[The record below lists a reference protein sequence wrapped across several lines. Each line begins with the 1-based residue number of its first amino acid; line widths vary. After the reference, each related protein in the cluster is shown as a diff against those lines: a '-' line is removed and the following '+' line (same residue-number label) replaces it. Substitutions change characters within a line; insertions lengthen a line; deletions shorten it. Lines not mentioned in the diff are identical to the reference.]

1 MTGGNGMKRIGVIL
15 SGCGVYDG
23 SEIHE
28 AVLALLAIERAGA
41 EAICMAP
48 DIQQMHVI
56 NHFTGQAESGQQRG
70 VLAESARIAR
80 GKVVDVVT
88 VSIQDIDGLVIPGGY
103 GAAKN
108 LCDFA
113 VKGAEC
119 SVQPDVEQLVREMVD
134 KGKPVAA
141 ICIAPALLAK
151 ILQGYSP
158 RLTIGND
165 PDTAAALTAM
175 GAQHVDCPAN
185 EIVVDEKNRLVS
197 TPAYMLAGDIA
208 EAATGIEKAVQQLLA
223 MI

>member
-1 MTGGNGMKRIGVIL
+1 MKRIGVIL

-56 NHFTGQAESGQQRG
+56 NHFNGQTESGQQRS
-70 VLAESARIAR
+70 VLSESARIAR
-80 GKVVDVVT
+80 GKVVDVAT
-88 VSIQDIDGLVIPGGY
+88 VSVQDIDGLVIPGGY

-113 VKGAEC
+113 VKGAAC
-119 SVQPDVEQLVREMVD
+119 TVQPDVEQLIRDMVD

-141 ICIAPALLAK
+141 ICIAPAVLAK
-151 ILQGYSP
+151 ALQGYAP

-165 PDTAAALTAM
+165 PDTVAALTAM
-175 GAQHVDCPAN
+175 GAQHVDCPVDG
-185 EIVVDEKNRLVS
+185 IVVDEKNRLIS
-197 TPAYMLAGDIA
+197 TPAYMLARDIA

>member
-1 MTGGNGMKRIGVIL
+1 MKRIGVIL

-56 NHFTGQAESGQQRG
+56 NHFNGQTESGQQRS
-70 VLAESARIAR
+70 VLSESARIAR
-80 GKVVDVVT
+80 GKVVDVAT
-88 VSIQDIDGLVIPGGY
+88 VSVQDIDGLVIPGGY

-113 VKGAEC
+113 VKGAAC
-119 SVQPDVEQLVREMVD
+119 TVQPDVEQLIRDMVD

-141 ICIAPALLAK
+141 ICIAPAVLAK
-151 ILQGYSP
+151 ALQGYAP

-165 PDTAAALTAM
+165 PDTVAALTAM
-175 GAQHVDCPAN
+175 GAQHVDCPVDD
-185 EIVVDEKNRLVS
+185 IVVDEKNRLVS
-197 TPAYMLAGDIA
+197 TPAYMLAQDIA
-208 EAATGIEKAVQQLLA
+208 EAATGIEKAVKQLLA

>member
-1 MTGGNGMKRIGVIL
+1 MKRIGVML

-28 AVLALLAIERAGA
+28 AVLAMLAIQRAGA
-41 EAICMAP
+41 EAVCMAP
-48 DIQQMHVI
+48 DIKQMHVI
-56 NHFTGQAESGQQRG
+56 NHFTGQTESDRQRD

-80 GKVVDVVT
+80 GKVVDVAT
-88 VSIQDIDGLVIPGGY
+88 IDAQDIDGLVIPGGY

-113 VKGAEC
+113 VKGADC
-119 SVQPDVEQLVREMVD
+119 TVNPDVEELIREMVD

-141 ICIAPALLAK
+141 ICIAPALLARV
-151 ILQGYSP
+151 LGGLSP

-175 GAQHVDCPAN
+175 GAQHVECAVDGV
-185 EIVVDEKNRLVS
+185 VVDEKNRLVS
-197 TPAYMLAGDIA
+197 TPAYMLAEHID
-208 EAATGIEKAVQQLLA
+208 EAATGIEKTVRQLLA

>member
-1 MTGGNGMKRIGVIL
+1 MKRLGVIL

-56 NHFTGQAESGQQRG
+56 NHFNGQTESGQQRS
-70 VLAESARIAR
+70 VLSESARIAR
-80 GKVVDVVT
+80 GKVVDVAT
-88 VSIQDIDGLVIPGGY
+88 VSVQDIDGLVIPGGY

-113 VKGAEC
+113 VKGAAC
-119 SVQPDVEQLVREMVD
+119 TVQPDVEQLIRDMVD

-141 ICIAPALLAK
+141 ICIAPAVLAK
-151 ILQGYSP
+151 ALQGYAP

-165 PDTAAALTAM
+165 PDTVAALTAM
-175 GAQHVDCPAN
+175 GAQHVDCPVDG
-185 EIVVDEKNRLVS
+185 IVVDEKNRLIS
-197 TPAYMLAGDIA
+197 TPAYMLARDIA

>member
-1 MTGGNGMKRIGVIL
+1 MKRIGVIL

-56 NHFTGQAESGQQRG
+56 NHFNGQTESGQQRS
-70 VLAESARIAR
+70 VLSESARIAR
-80 GKVVDVVT
+80 GKVVDVAT
-88 VSIQDIDGLVIPGGY
+88 VSVQDIDGLVIPGGY

-113 VKGAEC
+113 VKGAAC
-119 SVQPDVEQLVREMVD
+119 TVQPDVEQLIRDMVD

-141 ICIAPALLAK
+141 ICIAPAVLAK
-151 ILQGYSP
+151 ALQGYAP

-165 PDTAAALTAM
+165 PDTVAALTAM
-175 GAQHVDCPAN
+175 GAQHVDCPVDD
-185 EIVVDEKNRLVS
+185 IVVDQKNRLVS
-197 TPAYMLAGDIA
+197 TPAYMLAEDIT

>member
-1 MTGGNGMKRIGVIL
+1 MKRIGVLL

-41 EAICMAP
+41 ESVCMAP
-48 DIQQMHVI
+48 DMQQMHVI
-56 NHFTGQAESGQQRG
+56 NHFTGQTESGQERS

-80 GKVVDVVT
+80 GKVVDVAT
-88 VSIQDIDGLVIPGGY
+88 VSVQDIDGLVIPGGY

-119 SVQPDVEQLVREMVD
+119 TVQPDVEQLVRQMVD
-134 KGKPVAA
+134 QGKPVAA

-151 ILQGYSP
+151 ALQGYSP

-165 PDTAAALTAM
+165 PETAAALTAM
-175 GAQHVDCPAN
+175 GAQHVACPAN
-185 EIVVDEKNRLVS
+185 DIVVDEKNRLVS
-197 TPAYMLAGDIA
+197 TPAYMLAEDIA

>member
-1 MTGGNGMKRIGVIL
+1 MKRIGVVL

-28 AVLALLAIERAGA
+28 AVVTLLAIERAGA

-48 DIQQMHVI
+48 DMQQMHVI
-56 NHFTGQAESGQQRG
+56 NHFTGKTESGQQRG

-80 GKVVDVVT
+80 GKVVDVAT
-88 VSIQDIDGLVIPGGY
+88 VSTEDIDGLVIPGGY

-113 VKGAEC
+113 VKGADC
-119 SVQPDVEQLVREMVD
+119 TVQSDVERLVREMVD
-134 KGKPVAA
+134 KGKPVAG
-141 ICIAPALLAK
+141 ICIAPAMLAK
-151 ILQGYSP
+151 ALQGYAP

-165 PDTAAALTAM
+165 PETVAALKAM
-175 GAQHVDCPAN
+175 GAEHVACPA
-185 EIVVDEKNRLVS
+185 EDIVVDEKNRLVS
-197 TPAYMLAGDIA
+197 TPAYMLAGGIA
-208 EAATGIEKAVQQLLA
+208 EAATGIEKAVSQLLA

>member
-1 MTGGNGMKRIGVIL
+1 MKRIGVIL

-28 AVLALLAIERAGA
+28 AVVALLAIERAGA

-48 DIQQMHVI
+48 DIPQMHVI
-56 NHFTGQAESGQQRG
+56 NHFTGQIESGQDRN

-80 GKVVDVVT
+80 GKVVDVATITSEDV
-88 VSIQDIDGLVIPGGY
+88 DGLVIPGGY

-119 SVQPDVEQLVREMVD
+119 TVQPDVQRLVREMVEAD
-134 KGKPVAA
+134 KPVAA
-141 ICIAPALLAK
+141 ICIAPAMLAK
-151 ILQGYSP
+151 ALQGRAP

-165 PDTAAALTAM
+165 PDTATALKAM
-175 GAQHVDCPAN
+175 GAEHVDCAVDG
-185 EIVVDEKNRLVS
+185 IVVDEKNRLVS

-208 EAATGIEKAVQQLLA
+208 EAATGIEKAVKQLLA

>member
-1 MTGGNGMKRIGVIL
+1 MKRIGVIL

-23 SEIHE
+23 SEVHE
-28 AVLALLAIERAGA
+28 AVLALLAIQRAGA
-41 EAICMAP
+41 EPVCMAP
-48 DIQQMHVI
+48 DIRQMHVI
-56 NHFTGQAESGQQRG
+56 NHFTGQTESDQERN

-80 GKVVDVVT
+80 GKVVDVASVE
-88 VSIQDIDGLVIPGGY
+88 VQDIDGLVIPGGY

-113 VKGAEC
+113 VKGADC
-119 SVQPDVEQLVREMVD
+119 TVNPDVEALVREMVD

-151 ILQGYSP
+151 VLQGRAP

-165 PDTAAALTAM
+165 PDTAAALSAM
-175 GAQHVDCPAN
+175 GAQHVECAVDD
-185 EIVVDEKNRLVS
+185 IVVDEKNRLVT
-197 TPAYMLAGDIA
+197 TPAYMLAEDIA
-208 EAATGIEKAVQQLLA
+208 EAATGIEKAVRQMLT

>member
-1 MTGGNGMKRIGVIL
+1 MKRIGVIL

-56 NHFTGQAESGQQRG
+56 NHFNGQTESGQQRS
-70 VLAESARIAR
+70 VLSESARIAR
-80 GKVVDVVT
+80 GKVVDVAT
-88 VSIQDIDGLVIPGGY
+88 VSVQDIDGLVIPGGY

-113 VKGAEC
+113 VKGAAC
-119 SVQPDVEQLVREMVD
+119 TVQPDVEQLIRDMVD

-141 ICIAPALLAK
+141 ICIAPAVLAK
-151 ILQGYSP
+151 ALQGYAP

-165 PDTAAALTAM
+165 PDTVAALTAM
-175 GAQHVDCPAN
+175 GAQHVDCPVDD
-185 EIVVDEKNRLVS
+185 IVVDEKNRLVS
-197 TPAYMLAGDIA
+197 TPAYMLAQDIA
-208 EAATGIEKAVQQLLA
+208 EAATGIEKAVQRLLA

>member
-1 MTGGNGMKRIGVIL
+1 MKRIGVIL

-48 DIQQMHVI
+48 DIQQLHVI
-56 NHFTGQAESGQQRG
+56 NHFNGQTENGQQRS
-70 VLAESARIAR
+70 VLSESARIAR
-80 GKVVDVVT
+80 GNVVDVAT
-88 VSIQDIDGLVIPGGY
+88 VSAQDIDGLVIPGGY

-119 SVQPDVEQLVREMVD
+119 TVQHDVEQLVRDMVD

-141 ICIAPALLAK
+141 ICIAPAVLAK
-151 ILQGYSP
+151 ALQGYSP

-175 GAQHVDCPAN
+175 GSQHVDCPVSD
-185 EIVVDEKNRLVS
+185 IVVDEKNRLVS
-197 TPAYMLAGDIA
+197 TPAYMLADDIA
-208 EAATGIEKAVQQLLA
+208 EAATGIEKAVQQLLS

>member
-1 MTGGNGMKRIGVIL
+1 MKRIGVML

-28 AVLALLAIERAGA
+28 AVLAMLAIQRAGA
-41 EAICMAP
+41 EAVCMAP
-48 DIQQMHVI
+48 DIKQMHVI
-56 NHFTGQAESGQQRG
+56 NHFTGQTESDRQRD

-80 GKVVDVVT
+80 GKVVDVAT
-88 VSIQDIDGLVIPGGY
+88 IDAQDIDGLVIPGGY

-113 VKGAEC
+113 VKGADC
-119 SVQPDVEQLVREMVD
+119 TVNPDVEELIREMVD

-141 ICIAPALLAK
+141 ICIAPALLARV
-151 ILQGYSP
+151 LGGLSP

-175 GAQHVDCPAN
+175 GAQHVECAVDGV
-185 EIVVDEKNRLVS
+185 VVDEKNRLVS
-197 TPAYMLAGDIA
+197 TPAYMLAEHID
-208 EAATGIEKAVQQLLA
+208 EAATGIEKAVRQLLA

>member
-1 MTGGNGMKRIGVIL
+1 MKRIGVLL

-41 EAICMAP
+41 ESVCMAP
-48 DIQQMHVI
+48 DMQQMHVI
-56 NHFTGQAESGQQRG
+56 NHFTGQTESGQERS

-80 GKVVDVVT
+80 GKVVDVAT
-88 VSIQDIDGLVIPGGY
+88 VSVQDIDGLVIPGGY

-119 SVQPDVEQLVREMVD
+119 TVQTDVEQLVRQMVD
-134 KGKPVAA
+134 QGKPVAA

-151 ILQGYSP
+151 ALQGYSP

-165 PDTAAALTAM
+165 PETAAALTAM
-175 GAQHVDCPAN
+175 GAQHVACPAN
-185 EIVVDEKNRLVS
+185 DIVVDEKNRLVS
-197 TPAYMLAGDIA
+197 TPAYMLAEDIA

>member
-1 MTGGNGMKRIGVIL
+1 MKRIGVIL
-15 SGCGVYDG
+15 AGCGVYDG

-28 AVLALLAIERAGA
+28 AVLTLLAIERAGA

-48 DIQQMHVI
+48 DMPQMHVI
-56 NHFTGQAESGQQRG
+56 NHFTGQTEGDPARG

-80 GKVVDVVT
+80 GKMVDIATVDVGDV
-88 VSIQDIDGLVIPGGY
+88 DGLVIPGGY

-113 VKGAEC
+113 LKGAAC
-119 SVQPDVEQLVREMVD
+119 SVQSDVERLVRDMVD

-141 ICIAPALLAK
+141 ICIAPAVLAK
-151 ILQGYSP
+151 ALQGYAP

-165 PDTAAALTAM
+165 PDTAAALEAM
-175 GAQHVDCPAN
+175 GATHVDCAVDD
-185 EIVVDEKNRLVS
+185 IVVDEKNRLVT

-208 EAATGIEKAVQQLLA
+208 EAATGIEKAVKQLLA

>member
-1 MTGGNGMKRIGVIL
+1 MKRIGVIL

-48 DIQQMHVI
+48 DIPQMHVI
-56 NHFTGQAESGQQRG
+56 NHFNGQTESDQQRS
-70 VLAESARIAR
+70 VLSESARIAR
-80 GKVVDVVT
+80 GKVVDVAT
-88 VSIQDIDGLVIPGGY
+88 VSVQDIDGLVIPGGY

-113 VKGAEC
+113 VKGAAC
-119 SVQPDVEQLVREMVD
+119 TVQADVEQLVRDMVD
-134 KGKPVAA
+134 NGKPVAA
-141 ICIAPALLAK
+141 ICIAPAVLAK
-151 ILQGYSP
+151 ALQGYSP

-175 GAQHVDCPAN
+175 GAQHVDCPVDD
-185 EIVVDEKNRLVS
+185 IVVDEKNRLVS
-197 TPAYMLAGDIA
+197 TPAYMLAEDIA
-208 EAATGIEKAVQQLLA
+208 EAALGIEKAVQQLLS
-223 MI
+223 MV